1 MPDNSSNPEILL
13 FEGSREQKMKE
24 LEDVL
29 TFIQETKQIE
39 MTKAIKYDKGV
50 EYFRGV
56 DFHLLVLQNE

>member
-1 MPDNSSNPEILL
+1 
-13 FEGSREQKMKE
+13 MKE